1 MRRSPNIRAAN
12 NRMSTGCNA
21 GMSVALT
28 IDVSW
33 NDAKPKM
40 KLSAKHT
47 PAGNAT
53 TTRRSVMRPPTRYAN
68 ATAITVPMVTR
79 QNTMVAADASIPL
92 TNSGP
97 KPHAN
102 TASAT
107 ANSGKPTAPMLHRHE
122 RTLPE
127 LCF

>member
-1 MRRSPNIRAAN
+1 
-12 NRMSTGCNA
+12 MSTGCNA

-33 NDAKPKM
+33 NDANPKM

-47 PAGNAT
+47 PAGNAIT
-53 TTRRSVMRPPTRYAN
+53 SRRHVMRPPTQYAN
-68 ATAITVPMVTR
+68 ATAITVPISTR
-79 QNTMVAADASIPL
+79 QNTIVGADASMPF

-97 KPHAN
+97 NPHAN

-107 ANSGKPTAPMLHRHE
+107 AQQRQAAASVLHGHAG
-122 RTLPE
+122 TLTVSAI
-127 LCF
+127 

>member
-1 MRRSPNIRAAN
+1 
-12 NRMSTGCNA
+12 MSTGWSD
-21 GMSVALT
+21 GISVALT

-40 KLSAKHT
+40 KLSAKQT
-47 PAGNAT
+47 PAGNAST
-53 TTRRSVMRPPTRYAN
+53 TSLRVIRPPTRYAKP
-68 ATAITVPMVTR
+68 TAITVPRVTR
-79 QNTMVAADASIPL
+79 QKTIVGADASMPF

-107 ANSGKPTAPMLHRHE
+107 ANSGIPLRRCCTVMSGRYRSSTSDCPSDSRLRS
-122 RTLPE
+122 RS
-127 LCF
+127 

>member
-1 MRRSPNIRAAN
+1 MDGMR
-12 NRMSTGCNA
+12 
-21 GMSVALT
+21 VALT

-33 NDAKPKM
+33 NDANPNM

-53 TTRRSVMRPPTRYAN
+53 TTRRSVMRPPTTYAN
-68 ATAITVPMVTR
+68 AMAIAVPMVTR
-79 QNTMVAADASIPL
+79 HKTMVGADASMPF

-102 TASAT
+102 TATAT
-107 ANSGKPTAPMLHRHE
+107 ASSGEPAPPMLHRHE

-127 LCF
+127 FCF